1 MSQRIRALRG
11 QAYNQISPEDLQRL
25 QLMATGQTSNLT
37 PEDTGGSIEDY
48 LNGPS
53 MASVLLKQAKG
64 EYIRDLAEQAR
75 ASGTEGS
82 VTPMIASVL
91 QLDRQ

>member
-1 MSQRIRALRG
+1 MSARIRALRG
-11 QAYNQISPEDLQRL
+11 QQPSPLTPEQIAYLS
-25 QLMATGQTSNLT
+25 TGQMSNLS
-37 PEDTGGSIEDY
+37 PEDTGGSIDDY

-64 EYIRDLAEQAR
+64 EYFQDLIQQAR
-75 ASGTEGS
+75 KAGTEGM
-82 VTPMIASVL
+82 TAPMIASIL